1 MKDNLIK
8 IKSLLSEMEAEI
20 ISGKL
25 KANGIESFISKDDC
39 GGTDPVMQTAF
50 GVHIMVKEKDS
61 KEALSLIG
69 ESEKDHSI
77 SRSESSKSIKPFWI
91 IMFLGIGTGLFLS
104 GHAYYPSLT
113 KYGVVF
119 VIIGAVLWL
128 SMRFKREK

>member
-1 MKDNLIK
+1 MKDNFIT
-8 IKSLLSEMEAEI
+8 IKSLSSEMEAEI

-50 GVHIMVKEKDS
+50 GVHIMVKVKDS
-61 KEALSLIG
+61 KEALSLLG
-69 ESEKDHSI
+69 DSEKDHLI
-77 SRSESSKSIKPFWI
+77 SRFESSKSIKPFWI

-128 SMRFKREK
+128 SMRFKRKK